1 MKRAAWLFNESEPLP
16 TKPAPFSQLRSFRFS
31 ISIRAR
37 STCASYYSA
46 PKFGFFR
53 YEEATSG
60 RYSFRVRACARV
72 KVRRCTYVCV
82 VRMHVC
88 KYVCTHVCIYI
99 DRSQCSISGAKYI
112 FDRRIE
118 RTNGQF
124 ALR

>member
-1 MKRAAWLFNESEPLP
+1 MAAWLFDENEPLP

-37 STCASYYSA
+37 SICAVTPLRNFDSFDT
-46 PKFGFFR
+46 KKRLLLG
-53 YEEATSG
+53 
-60 RYSFRVRACARV
+60 YSFRVRACARV